1 MKLSIKLNLIEKIC
15 GRQIEERSS
24 ISPTQLKINSNNL
37 REGDYES
44 FLHLS
49 ARKCLWGRPMSQ
61 PLHSLRSQHRAQK
74 IIGT

>member
-24 ISPTQLKINSNNL
+24 ISLTQLKIISNNL

-44 FLHLS
+44 FLHLY
-49 ARKCLWGRPMSQ
+49 ARKCLWEGPC
-61 PLHSLRSQHRAQK
+61 HSLFIVSDPNTEPRK
-74 IIGT
+74 L